1 MKQTNTTAI
10 IVAIVIVIGAL
21 IGVWL
26 LVSRIPAA
34 TTANTISATGNSQ
47 ITVMPDEA
55 TVYLLVETRAVSA
68 DAAKND
74 NSRISEAVNTALLNV
89 NIDRKDI
96 QTQNFNIYPEY
107 DWSNGNQTL
116 KGYVASNQINV
127 KTTDFNNVGK
137 IVDAGVDKGA
147 LVNSINFDLSNAKTN
162 EYKKSVLANASQDAK
177 AKAEAIA
184 AGLGKKLGNLVSV
197 QASDYNYMP
206 YPIYARSDMMAGGAA
221 EAKVAAT
228 NIQPHSLDVTA
239 TVSVS
244 YEIR

>member
-1 MKQTNTTAI
+1 MKQTNITAI

-21 IGVWL
+21 LAVWL
-26 LVSRIPAA
+26 LVGRMPA
-34 TTANTISATGNSQ
+34 TTDNTISATGNSQ
-47 ITVMPDEA
+47 MTVMPDEA
-55 TVYLLVETRAVSA
+55 VVYVMVETHELTAEK
-68 DAAKND
+68 AKD
-74 NSRISEAVNTALLNV
+74 ENSRISDAVNTALLNV
-89 NIDRKDI
+89 NIERKDI

-107 DWSNGNQTL
+107 DWSDGTQTL
-116 KGYVASNQINV
+116 KGYVASNQLVV
-127 KTTDFNNVGK
+127 KTKDFGNVGK
-137 IVDAGVDKGA
+137 IVDAAVDKGA
-147 LVNSINFDLSNAKTN
+147 LVNSINFDLSNDKTN
-162 EYKKSVLANASQDAK
+162 EYKKTVLANASQDAK

-184 AGLGKKLGNLVSV
+184 AGLGKKLGKLVSV

-206 YPIYARSDMMAGGAA
+206 YPIYARSDMAGGAA